1 MVGGEKSKVE
11 FLFLREGVESI
22 SYSTGMGKTGCPK
35 QKANSKNKT
44 RKEKDLQMRA
54 PKTTAYYLSP
64 IEIGVL

>member
-1 MVGGEKSKVE
+1 M
-11 FLFLREGVESI
+11 ESI

-44 RKEKDLQMRA
+44 RKEKDLQMQA